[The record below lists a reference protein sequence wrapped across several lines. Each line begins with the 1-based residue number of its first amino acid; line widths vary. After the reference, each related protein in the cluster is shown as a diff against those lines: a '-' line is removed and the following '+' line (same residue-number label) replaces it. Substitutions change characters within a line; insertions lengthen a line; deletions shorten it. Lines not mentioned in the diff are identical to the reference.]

1 MKGID
6 LEQHYL
12 ATKII
17 ERGNLCD
24 TPNKR
29 IEVDFS
35 ISKERHMYIM
45 YFEKSH
51 IVYFNG
57 AVYKRYCDYIND

>member
-6 LEQHYL
+6 LEQQYL

-35 ISKERHMYIM
+35 ISKERHTLCI
-45 YFEKSH
+45 
-51 IVYFNG
+51 
-57 AVYKRYCDYIND
+57 

>member
-35 ISKERHMYIM
+35 ISKERHTLCI
-45 YFEKSH
+45 
-51 IVYFNG
+51 
-57 AVYKRYCDYIND
+57 